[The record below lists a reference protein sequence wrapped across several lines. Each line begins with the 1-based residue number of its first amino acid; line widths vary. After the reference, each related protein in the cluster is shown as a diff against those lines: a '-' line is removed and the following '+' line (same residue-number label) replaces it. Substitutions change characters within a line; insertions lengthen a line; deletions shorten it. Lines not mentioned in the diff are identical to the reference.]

1 MVRNENHMIE
11 KMELI
16 LPNLLI
22 FLLAIAFTYYIAPHV
37 TPIVAA
43 ILAIAF
49 LVYGIWDHYQLF
61 ASEYRLSTWQELAK
75 VYSPAIM
82 IGSVILFVIY
92 GIFSFFESGKVPVP
106 ALPNIPI
113 FNNTSFNSVN
123 NSLTN
128 FGSSVS
134 NSFNS
139 LGNSFNSLGNSFSNE
154 ANNLLSPSNQLSNQ
168 NNKNKNHSRS
178 FLETI

>member
-1 MVRNENHMIE
+1 MARNENHMIE

-22 FLLAIAFTYYIAPHV
+22 FLLAIAFTYYVAPHV

-49 LVYGIWDHYQLF
+49 LVYGIYDHYQLF
-61 ASEYRLSTWQELAK
+61 ASEYRLSTWQEVAE
-75 VYSPAIM
+75 VYAPAIM
-82 IGSVILFVIY
+82 LGSVILFVIY
-92 GIFSFFESGKVPVP
+92 GIFTFFESGKVPIP
-106 ALPNIPI
+106 EMPNIP
-113 FNNTSFNSVN
+113 SFNTTQLNSIN
-123 NSLTN
+123 NSLGN

-139 LGNSFNSLGNSFSNE
+139 IGDSFNSLGNSFSNGV
-154 ANNLLSPSNQLSNQ
+154 NSLVSSSNQNRG